1 MGIRNL
7 KYIKFRGA
15 LYLRA
20 FNDAPDLRDYNIPQ
34 ELDVSNKLLRA
45 EDAPIL
51 RAVDSGI
58 LHVKSVI
65 EEGIELV
72 GAAKEILVR
81 FEEARSELVA
91 CIRKHNPST
100 DDISLLDP
108 ETRKDTSALVKSM
121 EKHNSSLNYT
131 VDAAAT
137 MYHHIRDQVDA
148 LSVDHGATAAELA
161 DPPGE
166 SSFDIETVTHMDDS
180 SALDEL

>member
-1 MGIRNL
+1 MATKNL
-7 KYIKFRGA
+7 KYIKFSGA
-15 LYLRA
+15 LYRRA
-20 FNDAPDLRDYNIPQ
+20 FNDAPDLRDHNITQ

-45 EDAPIL
+45 EDTPIL

-58 LHVKSVI
+58 MHVKSVI
-65 EEGIELV
+65 EEGVELV
-72 GAAKEILVR
+72 GAAKEILLR
-81 FEEARSELVA
+81 FEEIRSELIV
-91 CIRKHNPST
+91 CIRKKKPTT
-100 DDISLLDP
+100 DDISMLDP
-108 ETRKDTSALVKSM
+108 EIRRDMSALVKSM

-148 LSVDHGATAAELA
+148 LSVDHGASAAELA

-180 SALDEL
+180 SSLDEL